1 MKQTCE
7 VTVDGLEMRPVLV
20 LALCKRVPNDIGDM
34 LDQLSLPQT
43 QSFHFLVTNIL
54 IGGTSGH

>member
-34 LDQLSLPQT
+34 LD
-43 QSFHFLVTNIL
+43 
-54 IGGTSGH
+54 